1 MTTRYAQKL
10 SSHMTCSRSNILLS
24 RFYIAYFKLC
34 HEAFWCI
41 LMSEHCENRI
51 LSFLIVSN
59 FIWLEHSKKGMRES
73 KQTIQQQKPKQE
85 AQNYTSC
92 AHSSTLLT
100 LVPKPVLLTG
110 QLVSSCALHAVLP
123 QEFPAI
129 FWWQVRIVVHLQILP
144 NSPHWIFVLKTE
156 LTSA

>member
-1 MTTRYAQKL
+1 MTTCYAQKL
-10 SSHMTCSRSNILLS
+10 NSHMTCSRCNILFS

-59 FIWLEHSKKGMRES
+59 VIWLEHSKKGMRES

-92 AHSSTLLT
+92 AHPSTLLT

-110 QLVSSCALHAVLP
+110 LKLRFSLCASSRVPSKILMSDRFALWS
-123 QEFPAI
+123 I
-129 FWWQVRIVVHLQILP
+129 FKFFKIVPIVFL
-144 NSPHWIFVLKTE
+144 S
-156 LTSA
+156 